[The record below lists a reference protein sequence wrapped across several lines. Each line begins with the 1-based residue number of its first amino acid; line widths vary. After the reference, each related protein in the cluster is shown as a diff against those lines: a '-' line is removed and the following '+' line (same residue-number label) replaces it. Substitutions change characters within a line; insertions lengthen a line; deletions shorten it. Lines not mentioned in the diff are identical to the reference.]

1 MIVFLFSL
9 PSSPPPQ
16 PASRRQSW
24 PGGEAETERA
34 PARWAQPNVG
44 GKATANQRGKQGR
57 FQLLIAAAAAT
68 VLSRAFYTLHSF
80 LWLFH
85 SITIHTLKY
94 ESTLRSCLKWQ
105 TSCCSCVFAVCRS
118 VFSKGFKEAR
128 EGALISLRRIHV
140 RVCVHVHACWCVWNI
155 HRTLFVWGILLNLYE
170 PYTMCVV
177 NKTTIT
183 CCCCCL
189 SVCSAITTFHCDAL
203 LLWLK

>member
-1 MIVFLFSL
+1 MIIFLFSL

-140 RVCVHVHACWCVWNI
+140 RVCVCVCMRVGAYEI
-155 HRTLFVWGILLNLYE
+155 FTVPYLFEAFSWTCTNLTPCVLSTKPPSPAAAAAWAFVVLLQPSTATHY
-170 PYTMCVV
+170 Y
-177 NKTTIT
+177 
-183 CCCCCL
+183 
-189 SVCSAITTFHCDAL
+189 SD
-203 LLWLK
+203 